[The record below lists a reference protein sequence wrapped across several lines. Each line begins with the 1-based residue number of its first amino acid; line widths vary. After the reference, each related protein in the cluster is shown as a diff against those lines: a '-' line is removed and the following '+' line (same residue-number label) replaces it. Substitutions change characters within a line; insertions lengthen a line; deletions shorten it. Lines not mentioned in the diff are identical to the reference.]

1 MTLAEHAKV
10 VDFGCSYVAGRVPLI
25 AGTGSNDTAAAIELT
40 REAAKSG
47 ADAVLSVTP
56 YYNKTSQRG
65 LIAHFNAIAD
75 CSDCPIILYNVP
87 SRTGISF
94 TAETYQ
100 ELSKHPNINGSKEA
114 SGISLCWQKPCTFAV
129 MTCISG
135 RAMMTKLF
143 RS

>member
-1 MTLAEHAKV
+1 MKKPIFTGAGVAIVTPFTSTGEVDYEVFKEIIDHQIAHGTDAIIIAGTTGESATMTLTEHAKV

-65 LIAHFNAIAD
+65 LIAHFNAD
-75 CSDCPIILYNVP
+75 CRL
-87 SRTGISF
+87 
-94 TAETYQ
+94 Q
-100 ELSKHPNINGSKEA
+100 
-114 SGISLCWQKPCTFAV
+114 
-129 MTCISG
+129 
-135 RAMMTKLF
+135 
-143 RS
+143 